1 MVCCVYFNVW
11 PKLIFKTWKF
21 FFSGEAKQSLSHSLR
36 YVMHCTFSQAHHK
49 HIECLYVPSPFKY
62 KIHERTHNRLSDYI
76 AIVMITDVSA
86 VLFCI
91 CKRLWKRYMRTKR
104 VGVCVCVYMWW
115 LFSCLCG
122 TVWNSVPSHD
132 VAFQNSEYYFGVYET
147 CSTTSAVHF
156 LVFARKSFHS
166 PFGIEERTFE
176 TK

>member
-1 MVCCVYFNVW
+1 MKV
-11 PKLIFKTWKF
+11 
-21 FFSGEAKQSLSHSLR
+21 FFSSEAKQSLSHSLR

-104 VGVCVCVYMWW
+104 VGVCICGGCSHVCVA
-115 LFSCLCG
+115 LCEFQYLHMML
-122 TVWNSVPSHD
+122 PSKI
-132 VAFQNSEYYFGVYET
+132 QNTILVYT
-147 CSTTSAVHF
+147 RRAVQRVRF
-156 LVFARKSFHS
+156 IS
-166 PFGIEERTFE
+166 
-176 TK
+176 